1 MKGCE
6 FVPVDPQSPD
16 QEIIGK
22 AAELIKKGRLVVF
35 PTSTVYGLG
44 ADALNPP
51 AVQNVFLVK
60 GRHPQKPILVLI
72 ACLADL
78 IPLVRSFPGVAR
90 RLIKVFWP
98 GDVTLVFQ
106 ASDVFPPSLTG
117 HTGKIGIRLAAH
129 PVASA
134 LVKAVGS
141 PITGTSA
148 NLSGKGGCIRVSELN
163 HQIRS
168 QVDLVVDAGEL
179 GGGKGSTVVDV
190 TEVPPRILRAGVIS
204 AEKIRAV
211 LSGFS
216 NDDFL

>member
-6 FVPVDPQSPD
+6 FVSVDPQSPD
-16 QEIIGK
+16 QEMIGK

-44 ADALNPP
+44 ADASDLP
-51 AVQNVFLVK
+51 AVQSVFRVK

-72 ACLADL
+72 PCLADL
-78 IPLVRSFPGVAR
+78 IPLVRSFPVVAR

-106 ASDVFPPSLTG
+106 ASDVFPPNLTG

-148 NLSGKGGCIRVSELN
+148 NISGRGGCIRVSELN

-168 QVDLVVDAGEL
+168 QVDLVLDAGEL

-190 TEVPPRILRAGVIS
+190 TEVPPKILRAGVIP
-204 AEKIRAV
+204 AEHIRSV
-211 LSGFS
+211 LSGFA

>member
-1 MKGCE
+1 MKGSE
-6 FVPVDPQSPD
+6 FLSVDPQSPD

-22 AAELIKKGRLVVF
+22 AAELIKKGGLVVF

-44 ADALNPP
+44 AHAFNPL
-51 AVQNVFLVK
+51 AVQSVFRVK
-60 GRHPQKPILVLI
+60 ERRPQKPILVLI

-78 IPLVRSFPGVAR
+78 VPLVQSVPMVAR
-90 RLIKVFWP
+90 RLISGFWP
-98 GDVTLVFQ
+98 GDVTLVFH
-106 ASDVFPPSLTG
+106 ASDVFPPSLTS

-148 NLSGKGGCIRVSELN
+148 NISGRGGCIRVSELN

-168 QVDLVVDAGEL
+168 QVDLVLDAGEL
-179 GGGKGSTVVDV
+179 GGGKGSTVVDA
-190 TEVPPRILRAGVIS
+190 TEVPPRILRAGVIP
-204 AEKIRAV
+204 AEHIRSV
-211 LSGFS
+211 LSGFTNENS
-216 NDDFL
+216 L

>member
-6 FVPVDPQSPD
+6 FVSVDPQSPD

-44 ADALNPP
+44 AHAFNPP
-51 AVQNVFLVK
+51 AVQSVFRVK
-60 GRHPQKPILVLI
+60 ERDPQKPILVLI
-72 ACLADL
+72 AYLADL
-78 IPLVRSFPGVAR
+78 IPLVRSIPVVAR
-90 RLIKVFWP
+90 RLINGFWP

-117 HTGKIGIRLAAH
+117 YTGKIGIRLAAH

-148 NLSGKGGCIRVSELN
+148 NISGKGGCMRVSELN

-168 QVDLVVDAGEL
+168 QVDLVLDAGEL
-179 GGGKGSTVVDV
+179 GGGRGSTVVDV
-190 TEVPPRILRAGVIS
+190 TEVPPRILRAGVVP
-204 AEKIRAV
+204 AEHIRSV
-211 LSGFS
+211 LSRLP
-216 NDDFL
+216 DEDVL

>member
-6 FVPVDPQSPD
+6 FLSVDPQSPD

-22 AAELIKKGRLVVF
+22 AAELIKKGGLVVF

-44 ADALNPP
+44 DDAFSPP
-51 AVQNVFLVK
+51 AVQSVFRLK
-60 GRHPQKPILVLI
+60 ERHPQKPILVLI

-78 IPLVRSFPGVAR
+78 IPLAQSIPMVAR

-129 PVASA
+129 PVAAA

-148 NLSGKGGCIRVSELN
+148 NISGRGGCIRVSELN
-163 HQIRS
+163 HQIRA
-168 QVDLVVDAGEL
+168 QVDLVLDAGEL
-179 GGGKGSTVVDV
+179 GGGRGSTVVDV
-190 TEVPPRILRAGVIS
+190 TEVSPKILRAGVIPP
-204 AEKIRAV
+204 EHIRSV
-211 LSGFS
+211 LSGLP
-216 NDDFL
+216 DDDAL

>member
-6 FVPVDPQSPD
+6 FVSVDPRSPD

-44 ADALNPP
+44 ADAFNPR
-51 AVQNVFLVK
+51 AVQSVFRVK
-60 GRHPQKPILVLI
+60 ERHPQKPILVLI

-78 IPLVRSFPGVAR
+78 IPLVRSFPVVAR

-106 ASDVFPPSLTG
+106 ASDILSPSLTS

-129 PVASA
+129 PIASG

-168 QVDLVVDAGEL
+168 QVDLVLDAGEL

-190 TEVPPRILRAGVIS
+190 TEVPPRILRAGVIP
-204 AEKIRAV
+204 AEHIRSV
-211 LSGFS
+211 LSGFA
-216 NDDFL
+216 NDDLL